1 MHPLIVSRMSVRSH
15 FLLLVCFSFLISGR
29 RKSIQTAL
37 FRASQKSRMDLCV
50 HAVFVR
56 SCVFTEV
63 GASVVFSPQ
72 IAITFSPDKVRVLVI
87 PAIGVGIRNR
97 ILHFFR
103 PFMSYRFLLKNCIPK
118 QLRLLYHFHRL
129 LSRVFRHFSQSVLSR
144 CDSIYPKQ

>member
-1 MHPLIVSRMSVRSH
+1 MDPHT
-15 FLLLVCFSFLISGR
+15 CFSFLISGR